1 MIDINTTL
9 DLVKLKFYNEW
20 LYTAHIYDEGLSE
33 MHGVLT
39 TQVVKTYIDPLNIPK
54 NAKILDLGCGPGY
67 FLDEMKS
74 REYTDVTGVTLSPG
88 DIKLCEDKGHI
99 IKKYDL
105 SFLPQK
111 DGYYDESV
119 DFIFLRHALEH
130 SPYPIFSLMEYNRIL
145 KQHGKIYIEVPAP
158 NCVRKHEF
166 NLNHY
171 SIFGEQQLAALL
183 NRTGFDIN
191 IFKDDEYLVY
201 EALQQQSSLKVEE
214 INAIIDRKNSFP
226 VLKRLLDQKVIAL
239 EQELLEKYKP
249 KLIRCVRLHPNY
261 QHENGVTLIIGA
273 IAFSFQIY
281 GDFSG
286 YSDIAL
292 GTAKLFG
299 FELLSNFKFPYFS
312 RDVAEFWRRWH
323 ISLSSWFRD
332 YLYIPLG
339 GSKNGK
345 YKAIRN
351 TFIIFIVS
359 GFWHGANWTFIIWG
373 ALHGFYLIME
383 IVFDRLVPSI
393 KLPRSIRWILN
404 FVLVA
409 IAWVFFR
416 ASNFQTAKQI
426 LKNIYTFKPGP
437 LYIGNASYLV
447 YSFFAILFL
456 FAAEYNAEKLNN
468 RYAWLY
474 SERKVLRWSAYL
486 LLILTLLSIGV
497 FNGGQFI
504 YFQF

>member
-1 MIDINTTL
+1 VTTILYYALPHRFRWAFLLAISCYFYMVFRPIYILILAGTIVVDYVAGLFLESTTNPRRKKIFLVASIIANVGVLAVFKYYNFINDNLTEL
-9 DLVKLKFYNEW
+9 LGVFHLKNEIPM
-20 LYTAHIYDEGLSE
+20 LRILLPIGLSFHTFQA
-33 MHGVLT
+33 M
-39 TQVVKTYIDPLNIPK
+39 
-54 NAKILDLGCGPGY
+54 
-67 FLDEMKS
+67 S
-74 REYTDVTGVTLSPG
+74 YT
-88 DIKLCEDKGHI
+88 
-99 IKKYDL
+99 
-105 SFLPQK
+105 
-111 DGYYDESV
+111 
-119 DFIFLRHALEH
+119 
-130 SPYPIFSLMEYNRIL
+130 
-145 KQHGKIYIEVPAP
+145 IEVYRGKQQAE
-158 NCVRKHEF
+158 KHFGMYALYVMFYPQLVAGPIERPQNILHQLKEKVVF
-166 NLNHY
+166 NYDHIVSGLKLILWGLFVKVVIADRL
-171 SIFGEQQLAALL
+171 SIYV
-183 NRTGFDIN
+183 DI
-191 IFKDDEYLVY
+191 VY
-201 EALQQQSSLKVEE
+201 NSPEHHSAISSLV
-214 INAIIDRKNSFP
+214 A
-226 VLKRLLDQKVIAL
+226 
-239 EQELLEKYKP
+239 
-249 KLIRCVRLHPNY
+249 
-261 QHENGVTLIIGA
+261 TL
-273 IAFSFQIY
+273 FFTFQIY
-281 GDFSG
+281 CDFSG
-286 YSDIAL
+286 YSSIAIGCAKVL
-292 GTAKLFG
+292 GIDLMI
-299 FELLSNFKFPYFS
+299 NFRRPYMS
-312 RDVAEFWRRWH
+312 TSIREFWSRWH
-323 ISLSSWFRD
+323 ISLSTWFRD

-339 GSKNGK
+339 GNRVSL
-345 YKAIRN
+345 YRN
-351 TFIIFIVS
+351 MFNLFFVFLVS
-359 GFWHGANWTFIIWG
+359 GLWHGANWTFIIWG

>member
-1 MIDINTTL
+1 LILWGLFVKVVIADRLSIYVDI
-9 DLVKLKFYNEW
+9 VYN
-20 LYTAHIYDEGLSE
+20 
-33 MHGVLT
+33 
-39 TQVVKTYIDPLNIPK
+39 
-54 NAKILDLGCGPGY
+54 
-67 FLDEMKS
+67 
-74 REYTDVTGVTLSPG
+74 SP
-88 DIKLCEDKGHI
+88 
-99 IKKYDL
+99 
-105 SFLPQK
+105 
-111 DGYYDESV
+111 
-119 DFIFLRHALEH
+119 EH
-130 SPYPIFSLMEYNRIL
+130 HSAI
-145 KQHGKIYIEVPAP
+145 
-158 NCVRKHEF
+158 
-166 NLNHY
+166 
-171 SIFGEQQLAALL
+171 
-183 NRTGFDIN
+183 
-191 IFKDDEYLVY
+191 
-201 EALQQQSSLKVEE
+201 SSLV
-214 INAIIDRKNSFP
+214 A
-226 VLKRLLDQKVIAL
+226 
-239 EQELLEKYKP
+239 
-249 KLIRCVRLHPNY
+249 
-261 QHENGVTLIIGA
+261 TL
-273 IAFSFQIY
+273 FFTFQIY
-281 GDFSG
+281 CDFSG
-286 YSDIAL
+286 YSSIAIGCAKVL
-292 GTAKLFG
+292 GIDLMI
-299 FELLSNFKFPYFS
+299 NFRRPYMS
-312 RDVAEFWRRWH
+312 TSIREFWSRWH
-323 ISLSSWFRD
+323 ISLSTWFRD

-339 GSKNGK
+339 GNRVSL
-345 YKAIRN
+345 YRN
-351 TFIIFIVS
+351 MFNLFFVFLVS
-359 GFWHGANWTFIIWG
+359 GLWHGANWTFIIWG